1 MSDVVTHGFT
11 HVAPLNMALKRTYTS
26 TLIEVLYELI
36 QSLELAPG
44 TRLTEAALA
53 KRFGVSKTPV
63 REALLLLEREGLVT
77 IVPHAG
83 ATVTWLTVEDY
94 EQQLFIQDALEL
106 PSLPMIAERLT
117 MVDAAACGQLITEIG
132 RMRAARDAVRYQ
144 QLVIRLHLELF
155 GAARY
160 PRLTQL
166 IAGIQRSLRRYH
178 PVFVRPFD
186 ANWDQEY
193 DIVVRRFLHLRDGDP
208 DTAARVVRQGH
219 EAMLAFARERVEV
232 RDPIVMPYL
241 YPGAS
246 QEDDEALSRQTDT

>member
-1 MSDVVTHGFT
+1 MSDVVTHDFI
-11 HVAPLNMALKRTYTS
+11 HVTPLDTALKRTYTS
-26 TLIEVLYELI
+26 TLIDVLYELI
-36 QSLELAPG
+36 QNLELTPG

-63 REALLLLEREGLVT
+63 REALMLLEREGLVT

-83 ATVTWLTVEDY
+83 ATVTWLTLEDY

-106 PSLPMIAERLT
+106 PSLSVIAERLT
-117 MVDAAACGQLITEIG
+117 MAEVAACGQLINEIG

-144 QLVIRLHLELF
+144 QLVIRLHRELF

-160 PRLTQL
+160 PRLTRL
-166 IAGIQRSLRRYH
+166 IASIQRSLRRYH

-193 DIVVRRFLHLRDGDP
+193 DIVARRFLHLRNGDP
-208 DTAARVVRQGH
+208 NTAACVVRQGH
-219 EAMLAFARERVEV
+219 AAMLAFARERVEV
-232 RDPIVMPYL
+232 RDPVVMPYL
-241 YPGAS
+241 YLDAS
-246 QEDDEALSRQTDT
+246 REDDEALSR